1 MLPLFIYAP
10 LRFSTN
16 RGVAKTANISE
27 TSTVM
32 TTNKKK
38 RKNFRN
44 QEKYLLNQPQRY
56 WICPKINLA
65 TLIFF
70 EIGVVFYPLR
80 TMTLWKHDCLASIH
94 QYTLTA
100 TATMTAKKCLSAT
113 VRPCGRAVECGHAV
127 LLILAV
133 MITQWKHLS
142 LTCACTKSP
151 YQQGWSRSFIL
162 KWHWQ
167 PELN

>member
-38 RKNFRN
+38 RKKLQKPGKVFI
-44 QEKYLLNQPQRY
+44 ESTSMLLNLPQDKLGHSY
-56 WICPKINLA
+56 
-65 TLIFF
+65 FF

-80 TMTLWKHDCLASIH
+80 TMTL
-94 QYTLTA
+94 
-100 TATMTAKKCLSAT
+100 
-113 VRPCGRAVECGHAV
+113 
-127 LLILAV
+127 
-133 MITQWKHLS
+133 
-142 LTCACTKSP
+142 
-151 YQQGWSRSFIL
+151 
-162 KWHWQ
+162 
-167 PELN
+167 